1 MQLCFDRNKQLKQYI
16 EEQWKMK
23 RDRLRNIGY
32 ISIMEWESQGQE
44 VVNWIDQSQNFE
56 LYHK

>member
-1 MQLCFDRNKQLKQYI
+1 MQLCFDGNKQLKQYI